1 VKPHRGVLILVLGII
16 GLVACQILGPVAWI
30 LGNADMKEIKA
41 GRMDPEGE
49 SMTNIG
55 RILGIVATVLL
66 VVSFCVGIA
75 WFFIL
80 AGIVAGGAAA
90 Q

>member
-1 VKPHRGVLILVLGII
+1 MKPHRGVLILVLGII
-16 GLVACQILGPVAWI
+16 GLVACQILGPIAW
-30 LGNADMKEIKA
+30 LMGNADLKEMKA

-66 VVSFCVGIA
+66 VVSFCVTIA
-75 WFFIL
+75 WIVL
-80 AGIVAGGAAA
+80 LGGLVAGGAAA